1 MMHGIMTGRVCSSG
15 LSLSVSLHDI
25 QQLNV
30 GMSEERFN
38 FCKVSS
44 VAALKNLGV
53 YTLCSAGAALGYG
66 VGPLLLKRPGA
77 LSLSSS
83 SVVLG
88 PGVDTTAHALFRFF
102 YPDAPAVQHR
112 VFSEI
117 MPALKRGEADY
128 GVVIHEGRFTYE
140 SLGLELEVD
149 LGALWEQRFSLP
161 LPLGCLVAHRRVGDS
176 DRANFEAL
184 VRSSIEYGYSHRD
197 EVYGTMKQHAQEL
210 EERAIWS
217 HVETYV
223 NEWSMDLGD
232 VGLAAF
238 EQLEAVLL

>member
-1 MMHGIMTGRVCSSG
+1 
-15 LSLSVSLHDI
+15 
-25 QQLNV
+25 
-30 GMSEERFN
+30 
-38 FCKVSS
+38 
-44 VAALKNLGV
+44 
-53 YTLCSAGAALGYG
+53 
-66 VGPLLLKRPGA
+66 
-77 LSLSSS
+77 
-83 SVVLG
+83 
-88 PGVDTTAHALFRFF
+88 
-102 YPDAPAVQHR
+102 
-112 VFSEI
+112 